1 MAASTSSSL
10 KTAHCKGGKMGFQ
23 HIRFEKKDGAAR
35 LVLNKPPLN
44 VLNIAMMREINTALE
59 SLSEDAAVKVLVFE
73 AAEGSKA
80 FSAGVDVSEH
90 TAEMVE
96 EMIEVFHRI
105 FRLLDALDV
114 PTVAVV
120 GGAALGGGCE
130 LALSC
135 DMIIASEK
143 ASFGQPEIQVGV
155 LPPIAVIAL
164 PGIIGPKKT
173 MELVLTGDRIR
184 AAEAERLGLVN
195 KVVPPDELGAAA
207 DDLVGK
213 LSKLSASV
221 LRLTK
226 RAVRVGSVGSFGDGL
241 AAVEELYLG
250 PLMATED
257 AHEGLA
263 AFMEKRAPLW
273 KDK

>member
-1 MAASTSSSL
+1 
-10 KTAHCKGGKMGFQ
+10 MGFQ

-130 LALSC
+130 LALFC

>member
-1 MAASTSSSL
+1 
-10 KTAHCKGGKMGFQ
+10 MGFQ
-23 HIRFEKKDGAAR
+23 HIRFEKGDGVAR

-59 SLSEDAAVKVLVFE
+59 SLNEDATVKVLVFE

-96 EMIEVFHRI
+96 EMIGVFHRI
-105 FRLLDALDV
+105 FRLLNALEV

-130 LALSC
+130 LVLFC
-135 DMIIASEK
+135 DMVIASEK

-155 LPPIAVIAL
+155 FAPVAAVAW
-164 PGIIGPKKT
+164 PGIIGSKKA
-173 MELVLTGDRIR
+173 MELLLTGDRIR
-184 AAEAERLGLVN
+184 ADEAARLGLVN
-195 KVVPPDELGAAA
+195 KVVPPDELAAAA
-207 DDLVGK
+207 DELLGK
-213 LSKLSASV
+213 LTGLSGAI
-221 LRLTK
+221 LRMTK
-226 RAVRVGSVGSFGDGL
+226 RAVRDGDVGSFTAGL
-241 AAVEELYLG
+241 HAVEELYLG
-250 PLMATED
+250 PMMATED

-263 AFMEKRAPLW
+263 AFMEKRAPVW

>member
-1 MAASTSSSL
+1 ME
-10 KTAHCKGGKMGFQ
+10 FQ
-23 HIRFEKKDGAAR
+23 HITFEKRDGVAR
-35 LVLNKPPLN
+35 LVLNRPPLN
-44 VLNIAMMREINTALE
+44 VLDIAMMREINTALE
-59 SLSEDAAVKVLVFE
+59 GLDDAGVKVLVFE
-73 AAEGSKA
+73 SVKGSKA

-90 TAEMVE
+90 TADTVE

-105 FRLLDALDV
+105 FRLLDGLEM

-130 LALSC
+130 LALFC
-135 DMIIASEK
+135 DMVIASEK

-155 LPPIAVIAL
+155 FPPIAVVAL
-164 PGIIGPKKT
+164 PDIIGPKKAAE
-173 MELVLTGDRIR
+173 MVLIGDRIR
-184 AAEAERLGLVN
+184 AVEAERLGLVN
-195 KVVPPDELGAAA
+195 KVVPPEELKEASDEF
-207 DDLVGK
+207 VGK
-213 LSKLSASV
+213 LTKLSSAV

-226 RAVRVGSVGSFGDGL
+226 QAVRLGSAGDFAEGL

-263 AFMEKRAPLW
+263 AFMEKRSPVW

>member
-1 MAASTSSSL
+1 MNLHNIT
-10 KTAHCKGGKMGFQ
+10 
-23 HIRFEKKDGAAR
+23 FEKHDGVAR
-35 LVLNKPPLN
+35 LTLNKPPLN
-44 VLNIAMMREINTALE
+44 VLDIAMMREINAALE
-59 SLSEDAAVKVLVFE
+59 GLDDDPGVKVLVFE
-73 AAEGSKA
+73 AAEGSRA

-90 TAEMVE
+90 TADMVE

-105 FRLLDALDV
+105 FRQLDALEI

-130 LALSC
+130 LVLFC
-135 DMIIASEK
+135 DMVIASEK

-155 LPPIAVIAL
+155 FPPVAVVAL
-164 PGIIGPKKT
+164 PDIIGPKKAL
-173 MELVLTGDRIR
+173 EIVLTGDRIR

-195 KVVPPDELGAAA
+195 KVVPPEELKEAA
-207 DDLVGK
+207 DEFVGK
-213 LSKLSASV
+213 LAKLSSAV

-226 RAVRVGSVGSFGDGL
+226 RAVRLGSAGDFTERL
-241 AAVEELYLG
+241 MTVEELYLG

-263 AFMEKRAPLW
+263 AFMEKRSPIW
-273 KDK
+273 EDK

>member
-1 MAASTSSSL
+1 
-10 KTAHCKGGKMGFQ
+10 MGFEF
-23 HIRFEKKDGAAR
+23 IGFEKRDGMAR
-35 LVLNKPPLN
+35 LVLNKPPYN
-44 VLNIAMMREINTALE
+44 VLDIAMMREINTALE

-73 AAEGSKA
+73 AAQGSKA

-105 FRLLDALDV
+105 FRLLDALGV

-130 LALSC
+130 LALFC

-155 LPPIAVIAL
+155 FPPLAAVAL
-164 PGIIGPKKT
+164 PGMIGPKKA
-173 MELVLTGDRIR
+173 MELLLTGDRIR
-184 AAEAERLGLVN
+184 ADEAERLGLVN

-207 DDLVGK
+207 DELVGK
-213 LSKLSASV
+213 LSKLSAAV

-226 RAVRVGSVGSFGDGL
+226 RAVQVGSVGSFGDGL
-241 AAVEELYLG
+241 AAVEEVYLG
-250 PLMATED
+250 SLMATED

-263 AFMEKRAPLW
+263 AFMEKRAPVW
-273 KDK
+273 KDR

>member
-1 MAASTSSSL
+1 MA
-10 KTAHCKGGKMGFQ
+10 FQ
-23 HIRFEKKDGAAR
+23 HIEFEKKDGVAR
-35 LVLNKPPLN
+35 LILNEPPLN

-59 SLSEDAAVKVLVFE
+59 SVLDDPTAKVLVFE

-90 TAEMVE
+90 TAAQVE

-105 FRLLDALDV
+105 FRLLDKIEV

-120 GGAALGGGCE
+120 AGAALGGGCE
-130 LALSC
+130 LALFC
-135 DMIIASEK
+135 DMVIASEK

-155 LPPIAVIAL
+155 FPPIAAVAL
-164 PGIIGPKKT
+164 PEIIGPKKA
-173 MELVLTGDRIR
+173 MEMVLIGDRIR
-184 AAEAERLGLVN
+184 ADKAEQLGLVN
-195 KVVPPDELGAAA
+195 KVVALEELQTAANEFVNA
-207 DDLVGK
+207 LAK
-213 LSKLSASV
+213 LSSAV

-226 RAVRVGSVGSFGDGL
+226 RAVRVGGVGTFDEGL
-241 AAVEELYLG
+241 TAVEKVYLG
-250 PLMATED
+250 SLMDTED

-263 AFMEKRAPLW
+263 AFMEKRPPVW

>member
-1 MAASTSSSL
+1 ME
-10 KTAHCKGGKMGFQ
+10 FQ
-23 HIRFEKKDGAAR
+23 HIIFEKQDGVAR
-35 LVLNKPPLN
+35 LTLNKPPLN
-44 VLNIAMMREINTALE
+44 VLDIAMMREINSALE
-59 SLSEDAAVKVLVFE
+59 RVAGDPSIKALVFE

-96 EMIEVFHRI
+96 EMIAVFHRI
-105 FRLLDALDV
+105 FRQLDKLEV

-130 LALSC
+130 LVLFC
-135 DMIIASEK
+135 DMVLASER

-155 LPPIAVIAL
+155 FAPVAAVAW
-164 PGIIGPKKT
+164 PGIIGPKKAL
-173 MELVLTGDRIR
+173 ELLLTGDRIR
-184 AAEAERLGLVN
+184 ADEAARLGLVN
-195 KVVPPDELGAAA
+195 RVVPPEELAAA
-207 DDLVGK
+207 AGELLGK
-213 LSKLSASV
+213 LTAQSGAI

-226 RAVRVGSVGSFGDGL
+226 RAVRLGDAGSFTEGL

-250 PLMATED
+250 PMMDTED

-263 AFMEKRAPLW
+263 AFMEKRAPVW
-273 KDK
+273 KDR

>member
-1 MAASTSSSL
+1 ME
-10 KTAHCKGGKMGFQ
+10 FQ
-23 HIRFEKKDGAAR
+23 HIVFDRQDGVAR
-35 LVLNKPPLN
+35 LVLNKPPFN
-44 VLNIAMMREINTALE
+44 VLDIAMMQEINRALE
-59 SLSEDAAVKVLVFE
+59 ELSGDPSAKVLVFE

-90 TAEMVE
+90 TADKVD

-105 FRLLDALDV
+105 FRRLDALDV

-130 LALSC
+130 LALFC

-155 LPPIAVIAL
+155 LPPVAVVAL
-164 PGIIGPKKT
+164 PGIIGPKKA
-173 MELVLTGDRIR
+173 MELVLTGERIR
-184 AAEAERLGLVN
+184 ADEAERLGLVN
-195 KVVPPDELGAAA
+195 KVVPPDELRAAA

-213 LSKLSASV
+213 LSRLSAAV

-226 RAVRVGSVGSFGDGL
+226 RAVQVGSAGRFDEGL

-250 PLMATED
+250 PLMDTED

-263 AFMEKRAPLW
+263 AFMEKRAPVW

>member
-1 MAASTSSSL
+1 LTME
-10 KTAHCKGGKMGFQ
+10 FQ
-23 HIRFEKKDGAAR
+23 HIIFETHDGVAR

-44 VLNIAMMREINTALE
+44 VLDIAMMREIGSALE
-59 SLSEDAAVKVLVFE
+59 RVDGDPSIKVLLFE
-73 AAEGSKA
+73 AAQGSKA

-105 FRLLDALDV
+105 FRLLDKLEV

-130 LALSC
+130 LVLFC
-135 DMIIASEK
+135 DMVLASEK

-155 LPPIAVIAL
+155 FAPVAAVAW
-164 PGIIGPKKT
+164 PGIIGPKKA
-173 MELVLTGDRIR
+173 MELLLTGERIR
-184 AAEAERLGLVN
+184 ADEAARLGLVN
-195 KVVPPDELGAAA
+195 KVVPPEELAAA
-207 DDLVGK
+207 AGELAGK
-213 LSKLSASV
+213 LTALSGAI

-226 RAVRVGSVGSFGDGL
+226 RAVRIGSAGPFADGL
-241 AAVEELYLG
+241 AAVEKLYLG
-250 PLMATED
+250 PMMVTED

-263 AFMEKRAPLW
+263 AFMEKRAPVW
-273 KDK
+273 KDR

>member
-1 MAASTSSSL
+1 MN
-10 KTAHCKGGKMGFQ
+10 
-23 HIRFEKKDGAAR
+23 FERIQFDVSDGVAR
-35 LVLNKPPLN
+35 LTLNKPPLN
-44 VLNIAMMREINTALE
+44 VLDIAMMREINAALE
-59 SLSEDAAVKVLVFE
+59 GLKDDAAVKVLVFE

-80 FSAGVDVSEH
+80 FSSGVDVSEH
-90 TAEMVE
+90 TSEMVN

-105 FRLLDALDV
+105 FRQLDALEI

-130 LALSC
+130 LVLFC

-155 LPPIAVIAL
+155 FPPIAAVAL
-164 PGIIGPKKT
+164 PDIVGPKKA
-173 MELVLTGDRIR
+173 MEMVLIGDRIR

-195 KVVPPDELGAAA
+195 KVVPPEELRAAA
-207 DDLVGK
+207 DEFVGK
-213 LSKLSASV
+213 LTKLSGAV

-226 RAVRVGSVGSFGDGL
+226 RAVRLGSAGDFAEGL

-263 AFMEKRAPLW
+263 AFTEKRPPVW
-273 KDK
+273 KDR

>member
-1 MAASTSSSL
+1 MSNL
-10 KTAHCKGGKMGFQ
+10 E
-23 HIRFEKKDGAAR
+23 HIRFDVNDGVAR

-44 VLNIAMMREINTALE
+44 VLDIAMMREINAVLE
-59 SLSEDAAVKVLVFE
+59 TVGNDPSVKVLVFE

-90 TAEMVE
+90 TADKVE

-105 FRLLDALDV
+105 FRLLDGLEV

-130 LALSC
+130 LVLFC
-135 DMIIASEK
+135 DMVIASER

-155 LPPIAVIAL
+155 LPPIAVVAL
-164 PGIIGPKKT
+164 PGIIGPKKALE
-173 MELVLTGDRIR
+173 MVLIGDRIR
-184 AAEAERLGLVN
+184 AAEAAQLGLVN
-195 KVVPPDELGAAA
+195 KVVPPEELPAAA
-207 DDLVGK
+207 GEFVGK
-213 LSKLSASV
+213 LARLSGAV

-226 RAVRVGSVGSFGDGL
+226 RAVRVGSGVPFAEGL

-250 PLMATED
+250 PLMDTED

-263 AFMEKRAPLW
+263 AFLEKRAPVW
-273 KDK
+273 KDQ

>member
-1 MAASTSSSL
+1 ME
-10 KTAHCKGGKMGFQ
+10 FQ
-23 HIRFEKKDGAAR
+23 NIVFDRQDGVAR
-35 LVLNKPPLN
+35 LVLNKPPFN
-44 VLNIAMMREINTALE
+44 VLDIAMMQEIIRALE
-59 SLSEDAAVKVLVFE
+59 ELNGDPSSKVLVFE

-90 TAEMVE
+90 TADMVE

-130 LALSC
+130 LALFC

-155 LPPIAVIAL
+155 FPPIAAVAL
-164 PGIIGPKKT
+164 PGIIGPKKA
-173 MELVLTGDRIR
+173 MELVLTGERIR
-184 AAEAERLGLVN
+184 ADEAQRLGLVN
-195 KVVPPDELGAAA
+195 KVVPPDELRTAA
-207 DDLVGK
+207 DELVRK
-213 LSKLSASV
+213 LSGLSAAV

-226 RAVRVGSVGSFGDGL
+226 RAVQVGSVGRFEEGL

-250 PLMATED
+250 PLMDTED
-257 AHEGLA
+257 AHEGLV
-263 AFMEKRAPLW
+263 AFMEKRAPVW

>member
-1 MAASTSSSL
+1 MD
-10 KTAHCKGGKMGFQ
+10 FQ
-23 HIRFEKKDGAAR
+23 HISFEEGSGIAR
-35 LVLNKPPLN
+35 LTLNKPPYN
-44 VLNIAMMREINTALE
+44 VLDIAMMREIITALE
-59 SLSEDAAVKVLVFE
+59 GLEGEGAVKVVLFE

-90 TAEMVE
+90 TADKVE
-96 EMIEVFHRI
+96 EMIDVFHRI

-120 GGAALGGGCE
+120 NGAALGGGCE
-130 LALSC
+130 LALFC
-135 DMIIASEK
+135 DIVIASER

-155 LPPIAVIAL
+155 FPPVAAVEL
-164 PGIIGPKKT
+164 PGIVGPKKAL
-173 MELVLTGDRIR
+173 ELLLTGDRIR

-195 KVVPPDELGAAA
+195 RVVPPEELGETA
-207 DDLVGK
+207 DELVGK
-213 LSKLSASV
+213 LTKQSSAV

-226 RAVRVGSVGSFGDGL
+226 RAVRLGRAGSFAEGL
-241 AAVEELYLG
+241 SAVEELYLG

-263 AFMEKRAPLW
+263 AFMEKRSPVW
-273 KDK
+273 KDR

>member
-1 MAASTSSSL
+1 
-10 KTAHCKGGKMGFQ
+10 MGFQ

-35 LVLNKPPLN
+35 LVLSKPPYN
-44 VLNIAMMREINTALE
+44 VLDIAMMREINAALE
-59 SLSEDAAVKVLVFE
+59 SLSEDTAVKVLVFE
-73 AAEGSKA
+73 AAEGSRA

-90 TAEMVE
+90 TADMVE

-105 FRLLDALDV
+105 FRLLDGLDV
-114 PTVAVV
+114 PTLAVV

-130 LALSC
+130 LALFC
-135 DMIIASEK
+135 DMLLASEK

-155 LPPIAVIAL
+155 FPPVAAVAL
-164 PGIIGPKKT
+164 PGIIGPKKA

-184 AAEAERLGLVN
+184 AVEAERLGLVN
-195 KVVPPDELGAAA
+195 KVVPPDELETAV
-207 DDLVGK
+207 DELVDK
-213 LSKLSASV
+213 LTKLSAAV

-226 RAVRVGSVGSFGDGL
+226 RAVQVGSVGRFEEGL

-250 PLMATED
+250 PLMDTED

-263 AFMEKRAPLW
+263 AFMEKRAPVW
-273 KDK
+273 KEK